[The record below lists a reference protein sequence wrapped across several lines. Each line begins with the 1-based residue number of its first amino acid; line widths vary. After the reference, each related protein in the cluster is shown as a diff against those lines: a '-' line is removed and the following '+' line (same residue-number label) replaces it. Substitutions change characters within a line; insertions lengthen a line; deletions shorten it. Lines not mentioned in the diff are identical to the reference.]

1 MSSFKLSDNFPLINN
16 KNYNNSYNNST
27 GIEIEEIKI
36 REIIEDISEIE
47 EKIKILNN
55 SIFENE
61 PKLKKLEELKE
72 IKNDLENN
80 ISKVNNNISIEIKK
94 NDISLEQN
102 KILINELDKKIEENK
117 NNLLS
122 FNTMDF
128 KSIKLIKS
136 IFSNKAKNGF
146 LSKEE
151 INNILYNE
159 NNNISNEEELKKI
172 MKEKEIN
179 KASQNVIEN
188 NILNIKL
195 KQEQLEENLQMLD
208 EEKDSSNDELFDLI
222 SSKESIDCIIKLI
235 IARLNKKN
243 EFNLNFNESNHD
255 EPSNPINISID
266 ELLYFDSVKVAERI
280 CEELYNIYD
289 LEKKNYSNSVNRSCI
304 LENKENKNRRRS
316 YDSNLI
322 EINNENNIKCHK
334 RSESN
339 NISKKENENIDNK
352 IINNEII
359 NINTIHIKKSE
370 NNSDKKMLSKL
381 IQNEIETFLTT
392 QNIKNNNIEENYL
405 NDFLYNL
412 SIIIINKIKNIL
424 DKKGKKNIFISSNDL
439 IIYLSYFFKSYFYE
453 ILIDNNLLFLNKDY
467 KFIKKNI
474 KEGNSEIN
482 KELSRLQD
490 KLDEIKIKEK
500 INIHMID
507 IIKKNNCNSDNN
519 INENNSNLTQNEM
532 SYLQICSEINDL
544 LLDKE
549 KIQNEI
555 EKNNNYLIKK
565 KEENKNEIIK
575 LNNEI
580 NSINIEM
587 ENINNDIE
595 KNKTK
600 NNEQIINYRKIIANK
615 FTQMKFELQS
625 YRNKKYDN
633 LEEYNKFCEKINNLM
648 REKSIS
654 NYENIQKENNI
665 INNNENT
672 DNNIFING
680 NEIIINDVEKN
691 NLEKKLLKNKK
702 LNYNSII
709 GIGIN
714 GLNSNNNTKKKLNR
728 SMTGIN
734 IHNNSINNI
743 YNIYNNID
751 NNISFNNKSS
761 IIDKKGNEILNK
773 TSNNIYPKINQNSS
787 KKYKIFEDNKI
798 NLNIPFNKNNHE
810 IYNISSVSVINKN
823 DKNKI
828 NQLNISKGLNTSKNN
843 SSNNIKAKIKEIKK
857 INNKISNIKGSNI
870 PNINK
875 IFFQSKKNSFN
886 ILNNTNSSRV
896 LNDEQFKLN
905 FVRNKKSSSHEKV
918 KIPSLPFNSD
928 NIYFKKLNPLIKNTF
943 CYYREINL
951 KSNETIVKYNP
962 LKDQDLKSLCESPY
976 NFRKSSINLSN
987 NYNYFNVIIYNN
999 NNSNNCL
1006 QIKIEEIEN
1015 TVVSSSIKK
1024 IIEIYRNYN
1033 KCKNMKN
1040 FSFEDFI
1047 NKECKLINDMNK
1059 EEIEKSALNQ
1069 NYNFSLIT
1077 NKGKRLEFIIFSY
1090 EEFKMWINGLAFIIK
1105 NKNEFIKKIKLI

>member
-94 NDISLEQN
+94 NDISLEQK

-243 EFNLNFNESNHD
+243 EFNLNFNESNND

-507 IIKKNNCNSDNN
+507 IIKKNNFNSDNN